1 MKFKNKL
8 VLITGGTSGIG
19 LATAKEFLKEGAYV
33 IINGRTKHKYSS
45 IKKSLKEFEK
55 QYEFV
60 LADLSKKTAVDKLFI
75 YINKKFKKIDIVVN
89 SAGISENKKYNKISI
104 NDWYSVFDNNVTNT
118 FLVSIKAIEMM
129 RIKKYGKIINVSS
142 VAGRNRS
149 KLAGLH
155 YSMSKSA
162 VITITRQLAAE
173 VARFGINVNCIA
185 PSQTNTE
192 MLKPFLTKKN
202 IDMLSNIIPIGRIAE
217 PEEQAKVILF
227 LASEDSKYMVG
238 SIVDVNGG
246 QI

>member
-19 LATAKEFLKEGAYV
+19 LASAKEFLRHGAFV
-33 IINGRTKHKYSS
+33 IINSRTKKKYIS
-45 IKKSLKEFEK
+45 IKKTLKNYEK
-55 QYEFV
+55 NYE
-60 LADLSKKTAVDKLFI
+60 LIQGDLSKEINVNKLFS
-75 YINKKFKKIDIVVN
+75 YIKTKFKKIDILVN
-89 SAGISENKKYNKISI
+89 SAGISENKKYNRISL
-104 NDWYSVFDNNVTNT
+104 NDWYKIFDNNVTNT
-118 FLVSIKAIEMM
+118 FLVSVKAIEMM
-129 RIKKYGKIINVSS
+129 KQKKHGKIINVSS
-142 VAGRNRS
+142 VAARNRS

-162 VITITRQLAAE
+162 VITLTRQLGAE
-173 VARFGINVNCIA
+173 VAKYGINVNCIA

-202 IDMLSNIIPIGRIAE
+202 RDMLSNLIPIGRIAE

-227 LASEDSKYMVG
+227 LASEDSNYMIG